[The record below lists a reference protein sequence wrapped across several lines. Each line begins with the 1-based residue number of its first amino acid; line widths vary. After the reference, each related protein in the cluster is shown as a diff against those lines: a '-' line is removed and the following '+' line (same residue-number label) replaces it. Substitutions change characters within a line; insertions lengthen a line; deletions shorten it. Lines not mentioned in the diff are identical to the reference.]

1 MTAQHNTS
9 TNDFFE
15 FFCVELDQFQKFWSA
30 KEDEFNGYKKKDPQA
45 KAVLCL
51 AIQSFDFG
59 RGLKALHTNGKS
71 SSSQMTLLR
80 SLLECVVRIK
90 YLMLFD
96 DGFQNLRYA
105 DLNSYISRYKDAL
118 KAWPD
123 RLKVDGNEP
132 KPIQD
137 AREAKAKFGKPLP
150 KDFHKIETVLTQ
162 IALKD
167 NEFKAQPTYSYYRE
181 LCPPAHSDL
190 SYLHK
195 RLFSNEKYPW
205 SCESEIYEC
214 ATDWLRSA
222 GEDLNLV
229 MNRLK
234 AANA

>member
-1 MTAQHNTS
+1 MTAQHNIS
-9 TNDFFE
+9 ANDFFQL
-15 FFCVELDQFQKFWSA
+15 FCAELDQFKKFCFA
-30 KEDEFNGYKKKDPQA
+30 KEDEFNSYKKKDTQA
-45 KAVLCL
+45 VAILSL

-90 YLMLFD
+90 YLILCD

-105 DLNSYISRYKDAL
+105 DLNSYISRYTDAL

-123 RLKVDGNEP
+123 RLKVDDKEP

-137 AREAKAKFGKPLP
+137 AREAKAEFGKPFP
-150 KDFHKIETVLTQ
+150 KDFQKIETLLTQ

-167 NEFKAQPTYSYYRE
+167 SEFEAQSIYSFYRE
-181 LCPPAHSDL
+181 LCPPAHSDMG
-190 SYLHK
+190 YLHK
-195 RLFSNEKYPW
+195 RFFSNEKSPF

-214 ATDWLRSA
+214 ATAWLQSA
-222 GEDLNLV
+222 GHSLDSV
-229 MNRLK
+229 MNRLR